1 MGLNISTI
9 QPAIEKAKNVATE
22 QYVDTSV
29 ANIDI
34 SQTLNTN
41 NDVFAQRL
49 GYMDYAD
56 MVASAESGQTIINGG
71 YLRGELIEAN
81 SINANQINTTGLVAE
96 NIRSNTIIG
105 NDIYGSKIEGV
116 NIIGAR
122 INGAVIK
129 ASYLDLDGELEV
141 LTNYHISVAMF
152 NSNPSL
158 YTDAVFISTDNE
170 YRIPSMSIVSEPPQE
185 VSGTVGYSILYGKI
199 MPYNNANSG
208 TNIKAVKIRPTFN
221 IISPIILAVGT
232 INSTVNIYLGSNH
245 LLRVIVDDLIANNH
259 YDDSIT
265 ANCYSSYW
273 GTNEI
278 RVRVDGSKSLSI
290 TGVPIF
296 DFLVNI
302 SIIDGIRKFTISSNP
317 KVSTIP
323 FDWTSGSLVIESTG
337 EIVTKTLGPQI
348 QINNMI

>member
-1 MGLNISTI
+1 MALDINNIK
-9 QPAIEKAKNVATE
+9 PAIEKAKNVATE

-34 SQTLNTN
+34 SNTLNTN

-49 GYMDYAD
+49 GYLGYAD
-56 MVASAESGQTIINGG
+56 MVSKATNGKTIINGG
-71 YLRGELIEAN
+71 YLRSELIDAN
-81 SINANQINTTGLVAE
+81 SINANQINTIGLVAE
-96 NIRSNTIIG
+96 NISSNTIIS

-141 LTNYHISVAMF
+141 LTNYHITLAMF
-152 NSNPSL
+152 NSNLSL
-158 YTDAVFISTDNE
+158 YTDAVYISADNE
-170 YRIPSMSIVSEPPQE
+170 YRIPSISTVSEPYQK
-185 VSGTVGYSILYGKI
+185 VSGTVGYSVLMGKI

-232 INSTVNIYLGSNH
+232 INSTINIYLGSNH
-245 LLRVIVDDLIANNH
+245 LLRVIVDDVIANNH

-273 GTNEI
+273 GTDEI
-278 RVRVDGSKSLSI
+278 RVRRDGSKSLSI

-348 QINNMI
+348 QVNNMI